1 LEESLLHSE
10 EIIIKLQEEIKK
22 VKTSKLNFPLK
33 EIGVKENVKLSK
45 SVNKLKGTTSSK
57 LGLV

>member
-22 VKTSKLNFPLK
+22 VKTSKANLPLK
-33 EIGVKENVKLSK
+33 EIEVKENVKLSK
-45 SVNKLKGTTSSK
+45 SANRLKGRTCSK